1 MSFTSWSRRESIFFR
16 ETINRLLNFRPGAGF
31 LEMFIVTTASEH
43 ELRAA
48 IDKMAEVARDF
59 MVARVEVHDGEK
71 REGERKRDR

>member
-1 MSFTSWSRRESIFFR
+1 M
-16 ETINRLLNFRPGAGF
+16 
-31 LEMFIVTTASEH
+31 EMFIVTTASEH